1 MAAIM
6 TGDFSET
13 KEDNNQKQVTQDFGH
28 QEIREDIDEPDVTQE
43 RVKRVVDRQDADK
56 QDHVQDLVQELV
68 QDLVHQG
75 TDKQDVKKDVQQED
89 EQDVGQEVKQVVDNQ
104 DVKQVVGQDA
114 DEQDV
119 KQVVDNQE
127 VEQVVDHQESTH
139 EESKRDDQQEGRQ
152 VGLVVKDEQEASDE
166 VKLNDLQNTVVERV
180 SAFQNVFMTG
190 SAGSG
195 KSEVI
200 KYIKKLLGSKV
211 VHVTAMTGRASL
223 LIGGKTLHSWAGIGL
238 GQGTWEELVQ
248 DMSFNAKKNWRQK
261 ELVLVVD
268 EVSMLSHELFEKLD
282 NIGKYFRRSALPFGG
297 ITLLFSG
304 DFKQLPPVKADL
316 LLKSKLFMET
326 FPTSSTVLLT
336 TNFRQ
341 EGDPVYQGV
350 LHRISLGEQT
360 KQDEAI
366 LASRMLSIVKPPSG
380 SCFTRIYP
388 LKRQAESFNAAKMKG
403 LKGQEYEFLHSY
415 STLAKNGLSSQERA
429 YLEKQ
434 LANAPCEAR
443 LVLKV
448 GAVVMQV
455 VNCTPDGATRRKV
468 NGSIGVV
475 EAFDETSNNPVVR
488 FHDKDLCE
496 IKPYSWVSEDKK
508 LSRSQLPLI
517 IAWGVTAH
525 KIQGASLDAA
535 VMSLGSNIF
544 EDNQVYV
551 MLSRVKTLEGVFL
564 SSFDPSV
571 VRAHPDAVAYYKML
585 EQHFNQA
592 SRSASKSKAPCNQS
606 VCTKRIRV

>member
-1 MAAIM
+1 M

-13 KEDNNQKQVTQDFGH
+13 KEDNNQKQVMQDFSH
-28 QEIREDIDEPDVTQE
+28 QEVHKDIDEPDVTQE
-43 RVKRVVDRQDADK
+43 RVKRVVDHQDDDK
-56 QDHVQDLVQELV
+56 QNLVQDLV

-75 TDKQDVKKDVQQED
+75 TDKQDIKKDVQQED

-104 DVKQVVGQDA
+104 DITQGLFVHQDADNQDVKQVVGQDA
-114 DEQDV
+114 DEQQA
-119 KQVVDNQE
+119 KQL
-127 VEQVVDHQESTH
+127 VDHQESTH
-139 EESKRDDQQEGRQ
+139 EESKQDDQQEGKQ

-360 KQDEAI
+360 KEDEAI
-366 LASRMLSIVKPPSG
+366 LASRMLSIVKPPPG

-403 LKGQEYEFLHSY
+403 LKGKEYEFLHSY
-415 STLAKNGLSSQERA
+415 STLAKNGLSSQERT

-544 EDNQVYV
+544 EDNQAYV

-606 VCTKRIRV
+606 VCTKRVRV

>member
-1 MAAIM
+1 M

-13 KEDNNQKQVTQDFGH
+13 KEDDNQKQKQVMQDFSH
-28 QEIREDIDEPDVTQE
+28 QEVHKETDEQIVTQE
-43 RVKRVVDRQDADK
+43 QVKRVVDHHDADK
-56 QDHVQDLVQELV
+56 QVVDHQES
-68 QDLVHQG
+68 
-75 TDKQDVKKDVQQED
+75 KQD
-89 EQDVGQEVKQVVDNQ
+89 
-104 DVKQVVGQDA
+104 
-114 DEQDV
+114 
-119 KQVVDNQE
+119 
-127 VEQVVDHQESTH
+127 VDHQESTH
-139 EESKRDDQQEGRQ
+139 EESKQDDQQEGKQ

-166 VKLNDLQNTVVERV
+166 VKLNDLQNMVVERV
-180 SAFQNVFMTG
+180 TAFQNVFMTG

-248 DMSFNAKKNWRQK
+248 DMSFNAKKNWHQK

-360 KQDEAI
+360 KEDEAI
-366 LASRMLSIVKPPSG
+366 LASRMISIVKPPPG

-403 LKGQEYEFLHSY
+403 LKGKEYEFLHSY
-415 STLAKNGLSSQERA
+415 STLAKNGLSSHERA

-544 EDNQVYV
+544 EDNQAYV

-592 SRSASKSKAPCNQS
+592 GRVATKSKAPCNQS
-606 VCTKRIRV
+606 VCTKRTRV